1 MEFRI
6 LRRFYSNIEAN
17 IYLIKLKEG
26 GINCFLSSENI
37 STILPLSDGGV
48 LLNVAE
54 DQLEEAVDLLAQIN
68 AEEMEVVQNEDFRDA
83 TKEDIY
89 YTKKVKDREQWLNG
103 GWVNMDIVSSGL
115 VVAFILVVIFVVIN
129 YFYPFS

>member
-1 MEFRI
+1 MEFMI

-17 IYLIKLKEG
+17 IYLIRMKEA
-26 GINCFLSSENI
+26 GINCFLSSDNI

-48 LLNVAE
+48 LLNVSE
-54 DQLEEAVDLLAQIN
+54 DQIHEAANLLVQIN

-89 YTKKVKDREQWLNG
+89 YTKMVKDREKWLNG
-103 GWVNMDIVSSGL
+103 GWVNVDIVSAAL
-115 VVAFILVVIFVVIN
+115 VVAFFIVIIFVVIN
-129 YFYPFS
+129 FFYPFS